1 MNHIAADVQRA
12 FEHAGEKTFPIEV
25 EEIVIDK
32 QAADPLLDY
41 VKRKTVSISF
51 LSATRIHTALREL
64 IWKTD

>member
-41 VKRKTVSISF
+41 VKEKR
-51 LSATRIHTALREL
+51 
-64 IWKTD
+64 